1 LSIYRSDAED
11 KIVAVDDNHA
21 QLVEALVTS
30 HKPRR
35 ILELGFGAGG
45 SCRAIQR
52 GLAYNAIPYEFDLV
66 DCWYDFNGNPPP
78 EIQKDT
84 YRGIN
89 VITATE
95 ESFVFSCKKKYDFI
109 FSDAD
114 HFRTQEWFV
123 HVYEKILNRNG
134 IIIYHDVTNTRLF
147 PNLLQI
153 YEDVIRNGYHY
164 MLFDRRSRK
173 DEACER
179 GLLVIFKH

>member
-1 LSIYRSDAED
+1 MSVYKTEAID
-11 KIVAVDDNHA
+11 KIVAIDNNHA

-30 HKPRR
+30 HKPRKV
-35 ILELGFGAGG
+35 LELGFGAGG

-52 GLAYNAIPYEFDLV
+52 GLAYNGAPYEFDLV
-66 DCWYDFNGNPPP
+66 DCWYDFNGHPPP
-78 EIQKDT
+78 EIQKDL
-84 YRGIN
+84 YKGIN
-89 VITATE
+89 VITSTE
-95 ESFVFSCKKKYDFI
+95 VDFVNSCSKKYDFI

-123 HVYEKILNRNG
+123 HVYENILNRNG
-134 IIIYHDVTNTRLF
+134 ILIYHDVTNTRLF

-153 YEDVIRNGYHY
+153 YEDTIRNGYHY
-164 MLFDRRSRK
+164 MLFDRRSRS